1 MKPTPSLWGRGGGG
15 SEGDLTQGPRGWGR
29 CWGSREGLAD
39 NKGRRPARLR
49 RRNLPR
55 SGVGPSSPARSHA
68 PSQPGRLA
76 HRLLP
81 LSPRHSRDHS
91 WAARPRPRPAP
102 SQAAGRAAS
111 DGAAGCVANRH
122 GPRGGG
128 LGSAP
133 PPASRANGALAP
145 AAAAG
150 VRGHEA
156 PPRPPLS
163 PLPRP
168 FWPAPPPRPPPQSRA
183 EAGAGPRAGPAPAP
197 PAGPPARLTAPV
209 SPPSFSLSLTPSAM
223 AAAAAEQQQFYL
235 LLGNLLSPDNVVRK
249 QAEVTKRAAP
259 RLSAPRVGAPTLP
272 PDASSFLTVATGLL
286 YRT

>member
-29 CWGSREGLAD
+29 RWGSREGLAD

-102 SQAAGRAAS
+102 RPARRPAALPVTALQGAWPIGTAPEEAA
-111 DGAAGCVANRH
+111 
-122 GPRGGG
+122 
-128 LGSAP
+128 SAP
-133 PPASRANGALAP
+133 PLHRRPGPMGRWRRRP
-145 AAAAG
+145 R
-150 VRGHEA
+150 RG
-156 PPRPPLS
+156 
-163 PLPRP
+163 
-168 FWPAPPPRPPPQSRA
+168 
-183 EAGAGPRAGPAPAP
+183 
-197 PAGPPARLTAPV
+197 
-209 SPPSFSLSLTPSAM
+209 
-223 AAAAAEQQQFYL
+223 
-235 LLGNLLSPDNVVRK
+235 
-249 QAEVTKRAAP
+249 
-259 RLSAPRVGAPTLP
+259 
-272 PDASSFLTVATGLL
+272 
-286 YRT
+286 